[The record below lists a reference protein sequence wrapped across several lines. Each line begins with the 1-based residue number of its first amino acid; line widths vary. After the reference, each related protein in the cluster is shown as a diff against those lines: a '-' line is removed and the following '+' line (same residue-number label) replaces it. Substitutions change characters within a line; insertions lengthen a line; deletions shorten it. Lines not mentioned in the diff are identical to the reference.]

1 MVQGF
6 ESSVDTY
13 ACIVDVCSP
22 SGKPAGICSM
32 NCRLWYFFTQIFYF
46 WVFILKKFQQNK
58 ISTWAQT
65 CVRSLTLQQFLNSS
79 CPRTEF
85 CECGWE
91 RITSVVSLTSSWNLS
106 FLLQL
111 WMWATN
117 HSNASST
124 SDFITNRVQVFSCH
138 NCCRNLE
145 VSFIFII
152 TLKFTEVI
160 RPTFR
165 SYLVGK

>member
-1 MVQGF
+1 MHVLWTCAALL
-6 ESSVDTY
+6 ESQLASVAWTVG
-13 ACIVDVCSP
+13 CV
-22 SGKPAGICSM
+22 
-32 NCRLWYFFTQIFYF
+32 YFFTQIFYF

-124 SDFITNRVQVFSCH
+124 SDFITNREYRYFHVIIVAEILKYH
-138 NCCRNLE
+138 LYLLLPWNLQRLLDPP
-145 VSFIFII
+145 SDL
-152 TLKFTEVI
+152 T
-160 RPTFR
+160 
-165 SYLVGK
+165 

>member
-32 NCRLWYFFTQIFYF
+32 NCTLWYFFTQIFYF

-124 SDFITNRVQVFSCH
+124 SDFITNREYRYFHVIIVAEILKYH
-138 NCCRNLE
+138 LYLLLPWNLQRLLDPP
-145 VSFIFII
+145 SDL
-152 TLKFTEVI
+152 T
-160 RPTFR
+160 
-165 SYLVGK
+165 

>member
-13 ACIVDVCSP
+13 ACIVDVCCP
-22 SGKPAGICSM
+22 SGKPAGICIM
-32 NCRLWYFFTQIFYF
+32 NCRLCVFFYPDILLLGIYFEE
-46 WVFILKKFQQNK
+46 FQQNK
-58 ISTWAQT
+58 ISTRAQT

-79 CPRTEF
+79 CPRIEF
-85 CECGWE
+85 CECGWD

-124 SDFITNRVQVFSCH
+124 SDFITNREYRYFHIVIVAEILKYH
-138 NCCRNLE
+138 LYLLLPWNLQRLLDPP
-145 VSFIFII
+145 SDL
-152 TLKFTEVI
+152 T
-160 RPTFR
+160 
-165 SYLVGK
+165 

>member
-13 ACIVDVCSP
+13 ACIVDVCSS

-124 SDFITNRVQVFSCH
+124 SDFITNREYRYFHVIIVAEILKYH
-138 NCCRNLE
+138 LYLLLPWNLQRLLDPP
-145 VSFIFII
+145 SDL
-152 TLKFTEVI
+152 T
-160 RPTFR
+160 
-165 SYLVGK
+165 

>member
-124 SDFITNRVQVFSCH
+124 SDFITNREYRYFHVIIVAEILKYH
-138 NCCRNLE
+138 LYLLLPWNLQRLLDPPLDL
-145 VSFIFII
+145 
-152 TLKFTEVI
+152 T
-160 RPTFR
+160 
-165 SYLVGK
+165 

>member
-1 MVQGF
+1 MHVLWTCAALL
-6 ESSVDTY
+6 ESQLASVAWTVG
-13 ACIVDVCSP
+13 CV
-22 SGKPAGICSM
+22 
-32 NCRLWYFFTQIFYF
+32 YFFTQIFYF

-124 SDFITNRVQVFSCH
+124 SDFITNRE
-138 NCCRNLE
+138 CRYFHILIVAEILKYYLYLLLPWNLQRLLDPP
-145 VSFIFII
+145 SDL
-152 TLKFTEVI
+152 T
-160 RPTFR
+160 
-165 SYLVGK
+165 

>member
-13 ACIVDVCSP
+13 ACIADVCSP

-124 SDFITNRVQVFSCH
+124 SDFITNREYRYFHVIIVAEILKYH
-138 NCCRNLE
+138 LYLLLPWNLQRLLDPP
-145 VSFIFII
+145 SDL
-152 TLKFTEVI
+152 T
-160 RPTFR
+160 
-165 SYLVGK
+165 

>member
-124 SDFITNRVQVFSCH
+124 SDFITNREYRYFHVIIVAEILKYH
-138 NCCRNLE
+138 LYLLLPWNLQRLLDPP
-145 VSFIFII
+145 SDL
-152 TLKFTEVI
+152 T
-160 RPTFR
+160 
-165 SYLVGK
+165 

>member
-1 MVQGF
+1 MHVLRTCAALL
-6 ESSVDTY
+6 ESQLASVAWTVG
-13 ACIVDVCSP
+13 CV
-22 SGKPAGICSM
+22 
-32 NCRLWYFFTQIFYF
+32 YFFTQIFYF

-124 SDFITNRVQVFSCH
+124 SDFITNREYRYFHVIIVAEILKYH
-138 NCCRNLE
+138 LYLLLPWNLQRLLDPP
-145 VSFIFII
+145 SDL
-152 TLKFTEVI
+152 T
-160 RPTFR
+160 
-165 SYLVGK
+165 

>member
-1 MVQGF
+1 MHVLWTCAALQ
-6 ESSVDTY
+6 ESQLASVAWTVG
-13 ACIVDVCSP
+13 CV
-22 SGKPAGICSM
+22 
-32 NCRLWYFFTQIFYF
+32 YFFTQVFYS

-58 ISTWAQT
+58 ISTRAQT
-65 CVRSLTLQQFLNSS
+65 CVCSLTLQQILSSS
-79 CPRTEF
+79 CPRIEF

-91 RITSVVSLTSSWNLS
+91 RITSVVSFTSSWNLS

-124 SDFITNRVQVFSCH
+124 SDFIRVQVLSYH

-145 VSFIFII
+145 VSFIFIT

-165 SYLVGK
+165 SYLVGKWGKHIYYQIRL